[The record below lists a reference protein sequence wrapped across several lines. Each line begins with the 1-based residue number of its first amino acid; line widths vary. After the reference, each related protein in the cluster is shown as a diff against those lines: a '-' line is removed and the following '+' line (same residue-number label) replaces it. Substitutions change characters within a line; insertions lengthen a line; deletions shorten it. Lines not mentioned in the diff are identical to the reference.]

1 VRFEAKEYI
10 FYARP
15 ARFIG
20 NRAPQSSSFKLS
32 PTVIMNGLDKSNNES
47 SRGIPMRRVAV
58 EDPSHMPSHYSETP
72 GGTMFSTTPG
82 GTRIIYERKFLLD
95 LKNSPLSKTP
105 TSLPVIP
112 GITLDDDGK
121 VIEEVH
127 KKAKKGNENQVP
139 LEEHNGHDPKKAHDD
154 IQFSMDM

>member
-1 VRFEAKEYI
+1 M
-10 FYARP
+10 
-15 ARFIG
+15 
-20 NRAPQSSSFKLS
+20 Q
-32 PTVIMNGLDKSNNES
+32 
-47 SRGIPMRRVAV
+47 RVNC
-58 EDPSHMPSHYSETP
+58 Y
-72 GGTMFSTTPG
+72 FL

-139 LEEHNGHDPKKAHDD
+139 LEEHNGHDPKKAHGKVM
-154 IQFSMDM
+154 IQSFSPRMLLSLAREFFS